1 MLFYNIGGEKM
12 EHLFLF
18 IRLAFAMG
26 LALFFGR
33 HIARIKL
40 PAILAWLISGMILGP
55 YALNL
60 MNLELFESTNF
71 QILSSIIETSVGLMI
86 GTELVIDKLRIYGK
100 KILISTIIQS
110 MGTFLLVSL
119 AFLVV
124 FSFTELPFYTAFIF
138 GGIALATAPTPALS
152 IVEEFQTDG
161 PVTRTLLPMAAL
173 DDIIAF
179 VVFFTIISLVS
190 GHYSSAATPLALTLF
205 VRIILPILLGI
216 FVGLPATYFL
226 KKEQSN
232 QRVFFTTFIF
242 VLIASFIGLIVNYFI
257 LSEPILNFMLVGLG
271 FSASFANLVSLRQ
284 STRVMYLFNPI
295 LRFSLILL
303 ILNLGAGLDY
313 RLIFSSGIY
322 TLVYI
327 LSRALGKYS
336 FAYLGTRL
344 TGFAPTV
351 QKYLGLT
358 LLPHS
363 GTSLIF
369 TGVVVSSLAS
379 FDPELTLVIQG
390 TISAAAILNELLAV
404 ILSKKAFD
412 WAGET
417 GQGQ

>member
-1 MLFYNIGGEKM
+1 
-12 EHLFLF
+12 
-18 IRLAFAMG
+18 
-26 LALFFGR
+26 
-33 HIARIKL
+33 
-40 PAILAWLISGMILGP
+40 
-55 YALNL
+55 
-60 MNLELFESTNF
+60 
-71 QILSSIIETSVGLMI
+71 
-86 GTELVIDKLRIYGK
+86 
-100 KILISTIIQS
+100 